1 MSDEEIDKTGAEEIE
16 LSSSQWF
23 NAAQLLLSEKR
34 TALSILRT
42 GAAIFALPLSVLG
55 LLIATFKLYQDSPI
69 QHLIIPLLI
78 ICGALVI
85 LAIYLIAR
93 ALMNISHYDKLL
105 HELKKDHEILKDLM
119 D

>member
-1 MSDEEIDKTGAEEIE
+1 MSDKEIDSAREVEIE
-16 LSSSQWF
+16 TSSSQWF

-34 TALSILRT
+34 TALSVLRT

-69 QHLIIPLLI
+69 QHLIIPLLT
-78 ICGALVI
+78 ICSALVA
-85 LAIYLIAR
+85 LAIYLITR
-93 ALMNISHYDKLL
+93 SLRNIYHYDKLL